1 MIRLP
6 HAALFVV
13 ATTIASLTPLA
24 RAVAQNP
31 PPEAVV
37 IGLRYDPGTKP
48 GVLVLRVAGSSGDS
62 IRAILQRDF
71 DYGDRVNVIAPDETG
86 IPDTPTAGR
95 NGNYP
100 LYARLGA
107 HALVQATPTATGLHV
122 AVHNVADAKVARV
135 KDFTL
140 DGAPNSREWRMSL
153 HAISDELET
162 WIHGVRGAA
171 ATRIAYVQGVRGSRL
186 YVIDSDGA
194 FPTAVGDDVGALSPA
209 WHPKGTHIAYS
220 VLGARGCCQIT
231 IFDFASG
238 TSRQIP
244 AVGMG
249 LNTTPVFS
257 PEGSVIVY
265 THGED
270 NGTDLFATT
279 VFERGPAR
287 RITVGRGTD
296 NTSPTFSPDGRRLAF
311 TTGRLGHPEIY
322 ISDADGTNAQLLTSF
337 NFGDQNYR
345 SSPDWSPDGRLI
357 AFQAL
362 QKDGQFQLNT
372 ISLRDKSVKQL
383 TSDGSNEEASWAP
396 DSRHLIFSSTRT
408 GSKQLFVLDTESG
421 RWRQLTRN
429 GGVRLPA
436 WSPPLKR

>member
-1 MIRLP
+1 M
-6 HAALFVV
+6 
-13 ATTIASLTPLA
+13 
-24 RAVAQNP
+24 
-31 PPEAVV
+31 
-37 IGLRYDPGTKP
+37 LRYDPNSKP
-48 GVLVLRVAGSSGDS
+48 GVLVLRIAGVNGDS
-62 IRAILQRDF
+62 MRTILQRDF
-71 DYGDRVNVIAPDETG
+71 DNGDRINVIAGDESG
-86 IPDTPTAGR
+86 FPDTPTAGR
-95 NGNYP
+95 NSNYP

-107 HALVQATPTATGLHV
+107 VALVQATPTAAGLHV
-122 AVHNVADAKVARV
+122 AVHDVAQARVLRV
-135 KDFTL
+135 KDFAL

-153 HAISDELET
+153 HAVADELEA
-162 WIHGVRGAA
+162 WITGVRGIA
-171 ATRIAYVQGVRGSRL
+171 ATRVAYVQGVRNSRL

-194 FPTAVGDDVGALSPA
+194 FPTPVGDDAGTLSPS
-209 WHPKGTHIAYS
+209 WHPKGTHVAYS
-220 VLGARGCCQIT
+220 VLTSRGCCQIYVH
-231 IFDFASG
+231 DFASG
-238 TSRQIP
+238 SSRQIS
-244 AVGMG
+244 AVGGG

-257 PEGSVIVY
+257 PDGVVIVY

-270 NGTDLFATT
+270 FGTDLFATT

-322 ISDADGTNAQLLTSF
+322 ISDADGTNPEVLTSF

-345 SSPDWSPDGRLI
+345 ASPDWSPDGRFI
-357 AFQAL
+357 AFQAQ
-362 QKDGQFQLNT
+362 QKDGLFQLNT
-372 ISLRDKSVKQL
+372 ISLRDKTVKQL
-383 TSDGSNEEASWAP
+383 TSDGNNEEASWAP

-408 GSKQLFVLDTESG
+408 GAKQLFVLDTESG

>member
-1 MIRLP
+1 MTRL
-6 HAALFVV
+6 HCAVLLSAAMTL
-13 ATTIASLTPLA
+13 APLA
-24 RAVAQNP
+24 RGSAQDTLQNT
-31 PPEAVV
+31 VRLT
-37 IGLRYDPGTKP
+37 LRYDPGTKP
-48 GVLVLRVAGSSGDS
+48 GVLVLRVPGVNGDS

-71 DYGDRVNVIAPDETG
+71 DYGDRINIIGAEETG
-86 IPDTPTAGR
+86 FPDTPTAGR
-95 NGNYP
+95 NSNYP
-100 LYARLGA
+100 LYGRLGA
-107 HALVQATPTATGLHV
+107 VALVQVTPTAGGLHV
-122 AVHNVADAKVARV
+122 AVHDVVGAKVLRV
-135 KDFTL
+135 KDFVL
-140 DGAPNSREWRMSL
+140 DGAANSREWRMSV
-153 HAISDELET
+153 HAVSDELEG
-162 WIHGVRGAA
+162 WITGVRGIA
-171 ATRIAYVQGVRGSRL
+171 ATRVAYVQGVRNSRL
-186 YVIDSDGA
+186 FVIDSDGA
-194 FPTAVGDDVGALSPA
+194 FPTPVGNEAGTMSPA
-209 WHPKGTHIAYS
+209 WHPKGTHVAYS
-220 VLGARGCCQIT
+220 VIGSNGCCQIYV
-231 IFDFASG
+231 FDVASG
-238 TSRQIP
+238 ASRP
-244 AVGMG
+244 LSAVGGG

-257 PEGSVIVY
+257 PDGGVLVY

-270 NGTDLFATT
+270 WGTDLFATT
-279 VFERGPAR
+279 AFERGPAR

-362 QKDGQFQLNT
+362 QTDGQFQLNT

-383 TSDGSNEEASWAP
+383 TSEGSNEEASWAP
-396 DSRHLIFSSTRT
+396 DSRHLIFSSTRA
-408 GSKQLFVLDTESG
+408 GSKQLWVLDSESG

>member
-1 MIRLP
+1 MTRLP
-6 HAALFVV
+6 HAALILA
-13 ATTIASLTPLA
+13 ATLIAPATRALA
-24 RAVAQNP
+24 QTT

-37 IGLRYDPGTKP
+37 IGLRYDPGSKP
-48 GVLVLRVAGSSGDS
+48 GVLVLRVPGSSGDS

-71 DYGDRVNVIAPDETG
+71 DNGDRINVIAGDEAGLPDA
-86 IPDTPTAGR
+86 PTAGR
-95 NGNYP
+95 NGNYQ
-100 LYARLGA
+100 LFSRLGA
-107 HALVQATPTATGLHV
+107 LALVQATPTATGLHV
-122 AVHNVADAKVARV
+122 AVHDVAQSKVARV

-153 HAISDELET
+153 HAVSDELEA
-162 WIHGVRGAA
+162 WITGVRGIA
-171 ATRIAYVQGVRGSRL
+171 ATRIAYIQGVRGSRL
-186 YVIDSDGA
+186 YVVDSDGA
-194 FPTAVGDDVGALSPA
+194 FPTPVGNDAGALSPA
-209 WHPKGTHIAYS
+209 WHPKGTHVAYS
-220 VLGARGCCQIT
+220 VLGSGGCCQINVH
-231 IFDFASG
+231 DFTTGA
-238 TSRQIP
+238 TRQIA
-244 AVGMG
+244 AVGNG

-270 NGTDLFATT
+270 AGTDLFATT

-322 ISDADGTNAQLLTSF
+322 ISDADGTNAELLTSF
-337 NFGDQNYR
+337 SFGDQNYR
-345 SSPDWSPDGRLI
+345 ASPDWSPDGRLI

-362 QKDGQFQLNT
+362 PKDGQFQLHT

-383 TSDGSNEEASWAP
+383 TSEGRNEEASWAP